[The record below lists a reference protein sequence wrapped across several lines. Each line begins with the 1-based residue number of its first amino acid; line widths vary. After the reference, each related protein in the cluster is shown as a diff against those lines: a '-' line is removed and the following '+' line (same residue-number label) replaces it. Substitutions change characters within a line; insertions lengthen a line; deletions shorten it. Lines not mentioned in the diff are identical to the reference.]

1 MKDHFR
7 RAARNAGSA
16 LAVALMAA
24 LMAAAPAG
32 GEQSPSQ
39 PGGRMESGVAESVE
53 LLAEA
58 IRLDE
63 ILEVIAREGE
73 EYAMSL
79 EAELFPGRGGAGW
92 QAVTGTI
99 YAPDKLRLS
108 FLPRL
113 EAEMKGVDTEPLI
126 AFFTSPLGRKVI
138 GLEISARQALLD
150 DAVEAAAREALAEM
164 RARDDPRLAL
174 IGEFIAAGD
183 LVEYN
188 VAGALNANFAF
199 YRGLRDGG
207 AFPDPMSDEE
217 MLADVWL
224 QERAIRDDVSEW
236 LHSYLALAY
245 RPLSDDELAAYVDF
259 TRTAPARRF
268 NAALFAAFDEM
279 FNTISYMLGRAA
291 AERMKGAD
299 L

>member
-1 MKDHFR
+1 M
-7 RAARNAGSA
+7 
-16 LAVALMAA
+16 
-24 LMAAAPAG
+24 
-32 GEQSPSQ
+32 
-39 PGGRMESGVAESVE
+39 
-53 LLAEA
+53 LAEA

-63 ILEVIAREGE
+63 ILEIVGREGQ

-79 EAELFPGRGGAGW
+79 EAELFPGRGGLRW
-92 QAVTGTI
+92 QAATAAI
-99 YAPDKLRLS
+99 YAPEKLRKS

-113 EAEMKGVDTEPLI
+113 SAEMEGADTAPLI
-126 AFFTSPLGRKVI
+126 AFFTAPLGRRII

-150 DAVEAAAREALAEM
+150 DAVEAAAREALGEM
-164 RARDDPRLAL
+164 RARDDPRLAM
-174 IGEFIAAGD
+174 IGAFIEAGD
-183 LVEYN
+183 LVEFN

-207 AFPDPMSDEE
+207 AFPEPMSDEA

-224 QERAIRDDVSEW
+224 QEGAIREDVREW

-245 RPLSDDELAAYVDF
+245 RPLSDEELAAYIDF
-259 TRTAPARRF
+259 TRTAEARRF